1 MNYDP
6 PEIGSYEHRFSGIQ
20 RLYGYDSS
28 ILLKSAHFVVIGL
41 GGVGSWAAEAIA
53 RSGIGEITIID
64 WDDICL
70 SNTNRQIHAL
80 SNAAGK
86 SKANLLCQRIQLIN
100 PECKVNAIREY
111 YCPENADDLVH
122 LDIDYIIDAID
133 NKNTKIHLINHSK
146 KIGVPIITCGGA
158 GGRINPSNIK
168 ISDLGESK
176 NDPLLAQMRKQLR
189 KDFNLPREKKV
200 KFNIPCV
207 YSDESMRYPDDGGNI
222 CFQKPAKP
230 NGPKKLDCAMGFG
243 SVTHITGS
251 IGFAMSGYAINDY
264 LYKNLK

>member
-28 ILLKSAHFVVIGL
+28 ILLKSAHFVVVGL

-86 SKANLLCQRIQLIN
+86 SKANLLCERIQLIN

-122 LDIDYIIDAID
+122 SDIDYF
-133 NKNTKIHLINHSK
+133 KIK
-146 KIGVPIITCGGA
+146 
-158 GGRINPSNIK
+158 
-168 ISDLGESK
+168 
-176 NDPLLAQMRKQLR
+176 
-189 KDFNLPREKKV
+189 
-200 KFNIPCV
+200 
-207 YSDESMRYPDDGGNI
+207 
-222 CFQKPAKP
+222 
-230 NGPKKLDCAMGFG
+230 
-243 SVTHITGS
+243 
-251 IGFAMSGYAINDY
+251 Y
-264 LYKNLK
+264 LNN